1 MHGVG
6 AKWIEMAFKSFNLP
20 LYVPVKS
27 QLLPDPD
34 FPTVSFP
41 NPEEG
46 KGALVSVLFCCCPPL
61 PAQTLNI
68 EQVSWLVIA
77 TF

>member
-6 AKWIEMAFKSFNLP
+6 AVWAERVMNESFHFKDPFFS
-20 LYVPVKS
+20 VA
-27 QLLPDPD
+27 QQHETDPD

-46 KGALVSVLFCCCPPL
+46 KGALVNS
-61 PAQTLNI
+61 
-68 EQVSWLVIA
+68 
-77 TF
+77 